1 MKGFIMLLCIGSF
14 LFSNAQPKDTL
25 TKEQQDSVK
34 MAELFSRASY
44 PLIKGSKWSGV
55 LPVTGV
61 TEKPDPSLQYKLL
74 MEDVVP
80 VKESNARE
88 INDGLSEIGRLIN
101 LHIASGIPK
110 SKLEL
115 VAVVHGPSL
124 YALYTNEIYKKK
136 YGIDNPNIE
145 LINELMKNGVK
156 FIACGQAMNFF
167 DVKKEEMVPNIKVTL
182 TAQTV
187 LSNYQLKGYVLY
199 TITPR

>member
-1 MKGFIMLLCIGSF
+1 MKYLFVLICIGSF
-14 LFSNAQPKDTL
+14 VFADAQPKDTL
-25 TKEQQDSVK
+25 SKEQQDSVK
-34 MAELFSRASY
+34 MAELFSKASY
-44 PLIKGSKWSGV
+44 PLIKGSKFSGV

-61 TEKPDPSLQYKLL
+61 TEKPDPTLQYKLL

-80 VKESNARE
+80 VKENNAKE

-110 SKLEL
+110 SNLQL
-115 VAVVHGPSL
+115 VAVVHGASL
-124 YALYTNEIYKKK
+124 YSLYNNEAYKKK
-136 YGIDNPNIE
+136 FGINNPNID

-156 FIACGQAMNFF
+156 FIACGQAMNFY
-167 DVKKEEMVPNIKVTL
+167 DVKKEDMVPNIKITL

-187 LSNYQLKGYVLY
+187 LSSYQLKGYILN